1 MAHQHSKKDLENRLA
16 HARPLWGKFRCGRV
30 FVTGATGFFAIW
42 LLQSLAFADNSLDS
56 GSKLAG
62 LLCNSNSFCANV
74 PHITQECSIALNHG
88 DVLDF
93 DFLLAS
99 LTHTFLTGTFS

>member
-74 PHITQECSIALNHG
+74 PHITQVCF
-88 DVLDF
+88 VLVAF
-93 DFLLAS
+93 CISCFLYFCISVYVEYVLY
-99 LTHTFLTGTFS
+99 